1 VIEMQMKPKK
11 EIEFRLIEDNEL
23 PALIFKGNETDRT
36 SCVIVINQAH
46 KIWLGL
52 HRNTIPGIAQSLAEK
67 LNQLC
72 DGYLEEQLMFA
83 VMDMEE

>member
-1 VIEMQMKPKK
+1 MKKKK
-11 EIEFRLIEDNEL
+11 EIEFRLIDEQEM
-23 PALIFKGNETDRT
+23 PALIFKSSDEDRT

-72 DGYLEEQLMFA
+72 DGFLEEQLMYAEF
-83 VMDMEE
+83 DMEE

>member
-1 VIEMQMKPKK
+1 MQMKPKK

-23 PALIFKGNETDRT
+23 PALIFKSNERDRA

-52 HRNTIPGIAQSLAEK
+52 HRS
-67 LNQLC
+67 
-72 DGYLEEQLMFA
+72 LEEQLMYA
-83 VMDMEE
+83 ALDMED

>member
-1 VIEMQMKPKK
+1 MQMKPKK

-23 PALIFKGNETDRT
+23 PALIFKSNERDRA

-52 HRNTIPGIAQSLAEK
+52 HRSTIPGICNSLAEK

-72 DGYLEEQLMFA
+72 DDYLEEQLMYA
-83 VMDMEE
+83 ALDMEE